1 MGLTAIGTLCAR
13 NLLAAPSAA
22 AVEVGPDHPV
32 GDLRTMQVEPYI
44 AAHPSKPGS
53 LIVSGAE
60 LIEGRFLAKAYARLA
75 AGKSWLAVAPGR
87 SGDGK

>member
-1 MGLTAIGTLCAR
+1 
-13 NLLAAPSAA
+13 
-22 AVEVGPDHPV
+22 
-32 GDLRTMQVEPYI
+32 MQVEPYI

-60 LIEGRFLAKAYARLA
+60 LIEGRFLAKAYARLD